1 MKQKEILSLIEH
13 YAKTGIIKKP
23 LIPYYDQNGRWRG
36 ETIQPRLKIPENLN
50 SLMTQSQLPTHR
62 IVNHELNGDILH
74 TSYVSRSKESAK
86 IEYVEIQGSLMVDS
100 DEPICAPNLQH
111 VAYHLVSPTSA
122 KVDLP
127 NLGYVGGDIILT
139 ACRELNLP
147 LLRKIKG
154 NMSIVG
160 DLPPEL
166 VSVRGRLGL
175 YGRQSYIAKNLKRVG
190 GSLIVLGA
198 RNVTAPALEKIG
210 GGLLCTGYTFI
221 VRAPQLKSIG
231 GDLLVQVATELDLYS
246 LRNVGGDMN
255 TSCADQ
261 FYDPDIK
268 LGGVWAIAPDAMMN
282 WAKRKQALELL
293 RKRETPYL

>member
-1 MKQKEILSLIEH
+1 MKLKKILSLIEN
-13 YAKTGIIKKP
+13 YATTGNIEQPLVPYYNQHGRWQGGIIQWRIEIPNQLNKLMKKS
-23 LIPYYDQNGRWRG
+23 
-36 ETIQPRLKIPENLN
+36 RLPANRRV
-50 SLMTQSQLPTHR
+50 SHR
-62 IVNHELNGDILH
+62 PNGDILH

-100 DEPICAPNLQH
+100 DLLICATNLQH
-111 VAYHLVSPTSA
+111 VDYNLVSPTIA

-127 NLGYVGGDIILT
+127 NLGYVGGDIMLT

-147 LLRKIKG
+147 LLRKVEG

-175 YGRQSYIAKNLKRVG
+175 YGRQSYIAKNLKHVG
-190 GSLIVLGA
+190 GSFIILGA
-198 RNVTAPALEKIG
+198 RNVTAPVLEKIG
-210 GGLLCTGYTFI
+210 GGLLCAGYTFI

-231 GDLLVQVATELDLYS
+231 GDLLVQVATELNLYQ
-246 LRNVGGDMN
+246 LRRVGGDMN

-268 LGGVWAIAPDAMMN
+268 LGGVWAIAPDAMMH
-282 WAKRKQALELL
+282 WEKRKKALELL
-293 RKRETPYL
+293 RKRETPYF